1 MSQAIVEP
9 EALRRFAAQLERSRG
24 DLQSQAAATMGA
36 VAGVSETWRDQKY
49 AEFHR
54 ALQDAFQVLRLFY
67 LESESEASYLRGKA
81 DLAQRY
87 LDGR

>member
-9 EALRRFAAQLERSRG
+9 EALRRFAAQLERSRE
-24 DLQSQAAATMGA
+24 DLQSQAAAAMGA

-49 AEFHR
+49 TEFHR
-54 ALQDAFQVLRLFY
+54 ALQEAFQVLRLFY
-67 LESESEASYLRGKA
+67 LEAESESSYLRGKA